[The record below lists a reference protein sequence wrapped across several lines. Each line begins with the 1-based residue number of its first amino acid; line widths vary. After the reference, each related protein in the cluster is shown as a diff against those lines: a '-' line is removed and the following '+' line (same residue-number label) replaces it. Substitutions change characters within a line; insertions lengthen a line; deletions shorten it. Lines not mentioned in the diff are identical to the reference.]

1 MLTSVSVILSLL
13 NQASHRINSFM
24 YYIKY
29 RVHFFLSN
37 QEGCG
42 LWLMVLFGIAYSDGD
57 ICILRYNISVGTY
70 HLNHIRL
77 GT

>member
-1 MLTSVSVILSLL
+1 
-13 NQASHRINSFM
+13 M
-24 YYIKY
+24 YYIEY